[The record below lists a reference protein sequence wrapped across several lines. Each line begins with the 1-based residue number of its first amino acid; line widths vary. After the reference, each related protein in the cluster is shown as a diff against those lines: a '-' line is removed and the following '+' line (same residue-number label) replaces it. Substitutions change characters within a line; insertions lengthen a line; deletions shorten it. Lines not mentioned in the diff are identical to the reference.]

1 MAKLVKKKPSK
12 ATKAVEEK
20 TNEVNTHVVK
30 EKYDPDV
37 RAKVPV
43 MEKGAEQSEDNTQSS
58 SVIGLPVGKTS
69 VGISKGYTVNLGN
82 YESDRISCWMTKIC
96 DDNEIAIMDTLGEIS
111 QLIDEQIE
119 FETAELKED

>member
-37 RAKVPV
+37 RAKVPL

-58 SVIGLPVGKTS
+58 TLGLPLGKTS

-82 YESDRISCWMTKIC
+82 YESARISCWMTKIC